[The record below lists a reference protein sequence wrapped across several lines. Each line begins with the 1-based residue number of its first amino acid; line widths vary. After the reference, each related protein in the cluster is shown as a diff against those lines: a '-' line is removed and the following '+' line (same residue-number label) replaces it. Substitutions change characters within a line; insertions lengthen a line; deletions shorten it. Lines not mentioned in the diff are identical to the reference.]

1 MKSLIVNWNEAI
13 AIIVITITWLCGT
26 TCWAQS
32 AVAGHPIQYVI
43 IAGETDSLQDKVN
56 AQIRAQD
63 TIAVTT
69 AYMTGEFTIMEG
81 WEAKYNS
88 YLKTVDGYASAL
100 KAGTTLYSEGVKTLY
115 WVNQVKKACAK
126 NPQGIIATAALNRL
140 YVEVAADI
148 FKTYRLLGLC
158 VARGG
163 SDNMMTGAERT
174 QMLWMLDD
182 TIHTLN
188 KKLQRLAL
196 SISYYNLVDVK
207 KAYLYKIV
215 RPDKK
220 TLAYDALDRWKRIGE
235 LKP

>member
-1 MKSLIVNWNEAI
+1 MKSLIVNWRTAVAI
-13 AIIVITITWLCGT
+13 TVMTWLCGT
-26 TCWAQS
+26 YCWAQS
-32 AVAGHPIQYVI
+32 ATAGHPIQYVI

-63 TIAVTT
+63 TIAAT
-69 AYMTGEFTIMEG
+69 AAFMIGEFSIMEG
-81 WEAKYNS
+81 WESKYNS

-158 VARGG
+158 VAKGG

-182 TIHTLN
+182 TIHALN

-220 TLAYDALDRWKRIGE
+220 TLAYDALDRWQRCAE